1 MVNQDKSV
9 QLKLGLLKL
18 AHEIGS
24 VSKACAMMN
33 FSRDSFYRFR
43 SLYERGGEEALKNV
57 SRKKPLLKNRVS
69 GNVEDA
75 VCRLALQ
82 HPGYGQ
88 QKASEALKAEKVI
101 VSPSGIRSIWMRN
114 DLETY
119 PKRAQ
124 AIRTKVLYDGL
135 VPTDEQSRAAHA
147 HSPADG
153 SFVIEA
159 GGPGFLCFHG
169 IKTIGNVNGIG
180 PLFAQMFLDSFSRYA
195 FVELCTSKNDQKA
208 LGFLESRVLPWF
220 DAEGVAI
227 GAIRSD
233 RAMTFCGKGKPN
245 PYQNNLKARGIR
257 HSFRSS
263 RGSAPG
269 EPWTEFHRVMKN
281 EFFRFA
287 LRARVSWTLNDL
299 QHAADAWVADYN
311 SARPNPLRFCYGK
324 TPLQT
329 FRDAKQ
335 VKHQEQ
341 RAHQAERSATT

>member
-18 AHEIGS
+18 AREIGS

-57 SRKKPLLKNRVS
+57 SREKPLLKNRVS

-75 VCRLALQ
+75 VRQLALQ

-88 QKASEALKAEKVI
+88 QKASAILKAGKVM

-114 DLETY
+114 DMETY

-135 VPTDEQSRAAHA
+135 EPTAEQAHA
-147 HSPADG
+147 IHANSPADG
-153 SFVIEA
+153 SFAVEA

-180 PLFAQMFLDSFSRYA
+180 PLFAQIFLDSFSRYA
-195 FVELCTSKNDQKA
+195 FVELCTSRDDQNA
-208 LGFLESRVLPWF
+208 LNFLESRILPWF
-220 DAEGVAI
+220 DTEAVAI
-227 GAIRSD
+227 NSIRSD
-233 RAMTFCGKGKPN
+233 RAMTFCGRGKPN
-245 PYQNNLKARGIR
+245 NYQRNLKDRGIR
-257 HSFRSS
+257 HTFRSS

-269 EPWTEFHRVMKN
+269 EPWTEFHHIMRN
-281 EFFRFA
+281 EFFRFV
-287 LRARVSWTLNDL
+287 LRARASWELDDL
-299 QHAADAWVADYN
+299 QKAADAWVADYN

-335 VKHQEQ
+335 TKHPEQ
-341 RAHQAERSATT
+341 PATP